1 MRSYGK
7 NNITTSNV
15 DTSGG
20 TGTYR
25 VTMPTHPQGANYG
38 VIASATNGGATSI
51 SCNVISATQFT
62 VCTFN
67 TAGTPAN
74 AQFTVHSVD

>member
-1 MRSYGK
+1 MK
-7 NNITTSNV
+7 HNITSSNV

-25 VTMPTHPQGANYG
+25 VTMPTHPLGANYG
-38 VIASATNGGATSI
+38 VIASATNGGATLI

-62 VCTFN
+62 VCIFN
-67 TAGTPAN
+67 TSRTPAN
-74 AQFTVHSVD
+74 AQFTVHTVD